1 MTNGV
6 FQIVLPERTQHPN
19 KTCFRFC
26 RVGCGEFFVN
36 SGKLSGSDKSCRVA
50 LRIMLSETSSFA
62 MSEQS
67 QSEYN
72 K

>member
-1 MTNGV
+1 M
-6 FQIVLPERTQHPN
+6 
-19 KTCFRFC
+19 CFRFC

-67 QSEYN
+67 QTEYN